1 MESQFGFD
9 LAISMDCRIAGLAL
23 AEMLIEFDAW
33 VVQGARN
40 GIEWLVPEENG

>member
-23 AEMLIEFDAW
+23 AEMLIVFNAW
-33 VVQGARN
+33 VAQGVRN
-40 GIEWLVPEENG
+40 GIEWLVPE